1 MNPTAE
7 TPTAAENAAKRLLIV
22 EDERIVALDLRF
34 NLEAL
39 GYNVIGM
46 AASEGEAL
54 SMVENHRPD
63 LVLMDINLGR
73 GGDGTVAAQKI
84 SDAYGLPVVFLT
96 AYAEPETLARASASA
111 PYGYLLKPFDLR
123 ELNAT
128 IQVALSR
135 WLQERRRDSMVS
147 GFYSAPNA
155 VMILD
160 SDFRVHDVNPAF
172 TRLTGWPED
181 EIAGKHPHEFLHAQR
196 EGDRLSLEPLGVAPV
211 QQAGEVTCRRRDG
224 SLFPAWEHI
233 AVVQG
238 PDPHYILTFSDIT
251 PLSDSRQRMTEQAH
265 HDALTGLGNRYELD
279 VLLDRLVG
287 AGTRFA
293 LIFLDLDG
301 FKTVNDREGHEAG
314 DKVLLE
320 VAKRLKG
327 ELRKTDT
334 AIRLGGDEFV
344 LVVPLAVQLED
355 LQRLAGQ
362 LLQSVRQPIQIQTA
376 YTVQVSAS
384 MGIARY
390 PEDGCTADALLRLAD
405 TAMYRAKSQ
414 GRNQFAMTS
423 L

>member
-147 GFYSAPNA
+147 GFY
-155 VMILD
+155 
-160 SDFRVHDVNPAF
+160 
-172 TRLTGWPED
+172 
-181 EIAGKHPHEFLHAQR
+181 
-196 EGDRLSLEPLGVAPV
+196 
-211 QQAGEVTCRRRDG
+211 
-224 SLFPAWEHI
+224 
-233 AVVQG
+233 
-238 PDPHYILTFSDIT
+238 
-251 PLSDSRQRMTEQAH
+251 
-265 HDALTGLGNRYELD
+265 
-279 VLLDRLVG
+279 
-287 AGTRFA
+287 
-293 LIFLDLDG
+293 
-301 FKTVNDREGHEAG
+301 
-314 DKVLLE
+314 
-320 VAKRLKG
+320 
-327 ELRKTDT
+327 
-334 AIRLGGDEFV
+334 
-344 LVVPLAVQLED
+344 
-355 LQRLAGQ
+355 
-362 LLQSVRQPIQIQTA
+362 
-376 YTVQVSAS
+376 
-384 MGIARY
+384 
-390 PEDGCTADALLRLAD
+390 
-405 TAMYRAKSQ
+405 
-414 GRNQFAMTS
+414 
-423 L
+423 